1 LLAEM
6 AGETHG
12 ARFARIGFMLA
23 AAVVLAHVVSAPS
36 LAPEVP
42 RMTAPVV
49 HVRAVKG
56 AHVSS
61 LPWVGHYLPHTT
73 QNAVGSGF
81 VIECNFGR
89 RCLIVTNHHVVEGAD
104 RVMVTVD
111 DRDLPAMVIGR
122 DPELDVA
129 LLQVSPGRP
138 LTAARLGN
146 SSRVRV
152 GDFVVAVGNPFGLDH
167 TVTSGIVSARLRVI
181 TEATKVPLLQ
191 TDASINPGN
200 SGGPL
205 YDLRGNVIGI
215 NTAIVAG
222 ANGIG
227 FAVPIDFVRR
237 ALPQLIASGKVQ
249 RGFLGVRLDQVT
261 PEVAMAMRLQPRVR
275 GVLVASVTPNGPA
288 EHAGLRAG
296 DIITTWD
303 GQSVDSSEALP
314 MSIALSPPGT
324 RIKVKILRAGLPL
337 SLQVRMGRLP

>member
-1 LLAEM
+1 
-6 AGETHG
+6 
-12 ARFARIGFMLA
+12 MLA

-49 HVRAVKG
+49 HVRATKG
-56 AHVSS
+56 TRVSS
-61 LPWVGHYLPHTT
+61 LPWVGRYLPRNI
-73 QNAVGSGF
+73 QNAVGSGI
-81 VIECNFGR
+81 VIDSRG
-89 RCLIVTNHHVVEGAD
+89 LIVTNNHVVDGAD
-104 RVMVTVD
+104 RVVVTVD
-111 DRDLPAMVIGR
+111 DHDYPGVVVGR

-129 LLQVSPGRP
+129 LLQVHAARP
-138 LTAARLGN
+138 LPAAHLGH
-146 SSRVRV
+146 SSKVRV

-205 YDLRGNVIGI
+205 YDLHGNVIGI

-237 ALPQLIASGKVQ
+237 AIPQLVASGKVQ
-249 RGFLGVRLDQVT
+249 RGFLGVRLDHVT
-261 PEVAMAMRLQPRVR
+261 PEVALAMRLQPRTH
-275 GVLVASVTPNGPA
+275 GVLVSAVTPNGPA

-303 GQSVDSSEALP
+303 GQSVESSESLP
-314 MSIALSPPGT
+314 MSIALSPPGS
-324 RIKVKILRAGLPL
+324 RIKIKVLRAGSSM
-337 SLQVRMGRLP
+337 SLQVCMGAVP